1 MIKSRFCKAAE
12 INLFR
17 SQNRP
22 RSLCRGNINKTDMSK
37 FFNMIKT
44 DGTCSILLYGDI
56 GEREA
61 VRSGDIARE
70 LMEAERDGG
79 KIDVRINSDGGDV
92 YTGIAIFNAL
102 RGSKA
107 DITIWVD
114 GIAASMASVIA
125 LCGRKVLMSRYA
137 RLMLHS
143 VMGGCYGN
151 KDEMRRCIEEI
162 ESLEATLSEMYAEKT
177 GRTAEEIR
185 SAYFDGE
192 DHWLRAEEAL
202 ALGFIDGIYDAD
214 PVPEDSTPE
223 EAYKIF
229 TNRLTKPQ
237 NKTNMNLD
245 ELRKRP
251 RFKNCATDDDLMREI
266 DSLETEA
273 GKVPGLEKDLQ
284 AAQGELKTFRDKA
297 AADDEAAKK
306 KLLDDAEGDG
316 RIDAESRPIY
326 KNLLDKDRE
335 NGEKALQ
342 RLRPKRRVMTDIR
355 RDPDGES
362 PWNQRMREIKEGLN
376 RK

>member
-1 MIKSRFCKAAE
+1 
-12 INLFR
+12 
-17 SQNRP
+17 
-22 RSLCRGNINKTDMSK
+22 MSK
-37 FFNMIKT
+37 FFNMIEK

-56 GEREA
+56 GERDA

-70 LMEAERDGG
+70 LMEAERAGG

-102 RGSKA
+102 RSSKA

-162 ESLEATLSEMYAEKT
+162 ESLEATLAEMYAKKT

-185 SAYFDGE
+185 EAYFDGE
-192 DHWLRAEEAL
+192 DHWLRADEAL

-297 AADDEAAKK
+297 AADDEAAKE

-362 PWNQRMREIKEGLN
+362 PWNRRMREIKEGLN

>member
-1 MIKSRFCKAAE
+1 
-12 INLFR
+12 
-17 SQNRP
+17 
-22 RSLCRGNINKTDMSK
+22 MSK
-37 FFNMIKT
+37 FFNMIEK

-56 GEREA
+56 GERDA

-70 LMEAERDGG
+70 LMEAERAGG

-102 RGSKA
+102 RSSKA

-151 KDEMRRCIEEI
+151 KDEMRRCMEEI
-162 ESLEATLSEMYAEKT
+162 ESLEATLAEMYAEKT

-192 DHWLRAEEAL
+192 DHWLRADEAL

-266 DSLETEA
+266 ASLETDA
-273 GKVPGLEKDLQ
+273 AKVPGLEKELQ
-284 AAQGELKTFRDKA
+284 EAQGELKTFRDKA
-297 AADDEAAKK
+297 AADDEAAKEK
-306 KLLDDAEGDG
+306 MLDDAEGDG

-335 NGEKALQ
+335 NGEKALE
-342 RLRPKRRVMTDIR
+342 RLKPKRKVMEDIR
-355 RDPDGES
+355 RNPDTES
-362 PWNQRMREIKEGLN
+362 PWNRRMREIKDGLN